1 VGIRVPIRLRSIE
14 DYIVE
19 VHGSFRQLTLSERQ
33 VLRGWADHIVD
44 LIQAGWPV
52 DTGLSR
58 DGYFATIQAS
68 RRPLQIII
76 QDDVGYVQWVRRR
89 GEKQAGLDFLWRRLI
104 PQVLRQVQPALL
116 ADMKA
121 AIDKTEAELQRQQP
135 STGGAVQ
142 GFLRLFG
149 QAT

>member
-1 VGIRVPIRLRSIE
+1 MGIRVPIRLRSVE
-14 DYIVE
+14 DYIVQA
-19 VHGSFRQLTLSERQ
+19 HGSFRQLTLAERQ
-33 VLRGWADHIVD
+33 VLRRWADHIVD
-44 LIQAGWPV
+44 LIQANWPV

-76 QDDVGYVQWVRRR
+76 QDDVGYVQWVRRK

-104 PQVLRQVQPALL
+104 PQIIRQVSPALL
-116 ADMKA
+116 ADMKT
-121 AIDKTEAELQRQQP
+121 AIDKTEAELKRQQQGP
-135 STGGAVQ
+135 GVQ

-149 QAT
+149 VTNG